1 MTTIAV
7 VKKAGKIAIAADTL
21 TKWGPGKESA
31 HYIVNHSKLLQ
42 VGESWLAVSG
52 NATFKHVLDDWY
64 AHPTRRNTSL
74 RSAQEIFT
82 AWQKLHKVLKEDY
95 YLRPE
100 EQQEDALE
108 SSRMD
113 VLIANPYG
121 IFGVS
126 GMRTVQEYARFYAYG
141 SGTEIALGALYASYD
156 RPDLD
161 ARQLPLQAIEA
172 SAEFDDGTGL
182 PVETR
187 VMDETMG
194 SGK

>member
-7 VKKAGKIAIAADTL
+7 VKKAGQIAIAADTL

-31 HYIVNHSKLLQ
+31 AYIVNHTKLLQ

-52 NATFKHVLDDWY
+52 NATFKHVLDDWF
-64 AHPTRRNTSL
+64 AHPTRKNTALRNT
-74 RSAQEIFT
+74 ADIFT
-82 AWQKLHKVLKEDY
+82 AWQKLHKALKDDY

-100 EQQEDALE
+100 EQEEDALE

-113 VLIANPYG
+113 VLIANPWG

-141 SGTEIALGALYASYD
+141 SGTEIALGALFAAYD
-156 RPDLD
+156 LADRD
-161 ARQLPLQAIEA
+161 AESLARLAIEA
-172 SAEFDDGTGL
+172 AAEFDDGTGL
-182 PVETR
+182 PIETR
-187 VMDETMG
+187 VIDQQP
-194 SGK
+194 

>member
-7 VKKAGKIAIAADTL
+7 VRKAGRIAIAADTL

-31 HYIVNHSKLLQ
+31 AYIVNHTKLLQ

-52 NATFKHVLDDWY
+52 NATFKHVLDDWF
-64 AHPTRRNTSL
+64 AHPTRKNTLL
-74 RSAQEIFT
+74 RTPADIFT
-82 AWQKLHKVLKEDY
+82 AWQKLHKALKDDY

-113 VLIANPYG
+113 VLIANPHG

-141 SGTEIALGALYASYD
+141 SGTEIALGAMFAAYD
-156 RPDLD
+156 LPDRD
-161 ARQLPLQAIEA
+161 AEGLARLAIEA
-172 SAEFDDGTGL
+172 ATEFDDGTGL
-182 PVETR
+182 PIETR
-187 VMDETMG
+187 VMDAAA
-194 SGK
+194 

>member
-7 VKKAGKIAIAADTL
+7 VKKAGRIAIAADTL

-31 HYIVNHSKLLQ
+31 AYIVNHTKLMQ

-52 NATFKHVLDDWY
+52 NATFKHVLDDWFV
-64 AHPTRRNTSL
+64 HPTRKNTPL
-74 RSAQEIFT
+74 RSASEIFT
-82 AWQKLHKVLKEDY
+82 AWQKLHKALKEDY

-100 EQQEDALE
+100 EQQDDALE

-113 VLIANPYG
+113 VLIANPWG

-141 SGTEIALGALYASYD
+141 SGTEIALGALFAAYD
-156 RPDLD
+156 LADRD
-161 ARQLPLQAIEA
+161 AESLARLAIEA
-172 SAEFDDGTGL
+172 AAEFDDGTGL
-182 PVETR
+182 PIETR
-187 VMDETMG
+187 IMDQQP
-194 SGK
+194 

>member
-7 VKKAGKIAIAADTL
+7 VRRAGRIAIAADTL

-31 HYIVNHSKLLQ
+31 DYIVNHSKLLQ

-52 NATFKHVLDDWY
+52 NATFKHVLDDWF
-64 AHPTRRNTSL
+64 AHPTCKNTSL
-74 RSAQEIFT
+74 RSAPEIFT
-82 AWQKLHKVLKEDY
+82 AWQRLHKALKEDY

-100 EQQEDALE
+100 EQEEDALE

-126 GMRTVQEYARFYAYG
+126 GLRTVQEYARFYAFG
-141 SGTEIALGALYASYD
+141 SGTEVALGALYVAYAQPE
-156 RPDLD
+156 RD
-161 ARQLPLQAIEA
+161 AEGLARLAIEA
-172 SAEFDDGTGL
+172 AAEFDDGTGL
-182 PVETR
+182 PIESR
-187 VMDETMG
+187 VMDQHAV
-194 SGK
+194 